1 MGSYTSAIS
10 GCAGYCGKPKTAA
23 QTIDIDGPVRIS
35 IPNGKTD
42 YTPKKVIEVLDEKYQ
57 KTSESKKKEKE
68 KNKNNKKQEED
79 DEKGSKLRARSKT
92 NLIEDNKLKDTSNPN
107 DSTAVTE
114 RKRERS
120 MTIYKLN
127 VIKTGEQ
134 TINDKDVY
142 VEKLNEKAVEEQ
154 KRNNRTKRFS
164 TTINAKPFFAKTKE
178 HDELEKMFASKMSEK
193 GDFDKVLNEIE
204 QDKGI
209 IFKKLKNRVSNK
221 NVRNVIPVATKKASN
236 NNLVKQQE

>member
-92 NLIEDNKLKDTSNPN
+92 NLIEDNKLKDTSQP
-107 DSTAVTE
+107 A
-114 RKRERS
+114 
-120 MTIYKLN
+120 
-127 VIKTGEQ
+127 
-134 TINDKDVY
+134 
-142 VEKLNEKAVEEQ
+142 
-154 KRNNRTKRFS
+154 RFL
-164 TTINAKPFFAKTKE
+164 PL
-178 HDELEKMFASKMSEK
+178 H
-193 GDFDKVLNEIE
+193 VLPH
-204 QDKGI
+204 
-209 IFKKLKNRVSNK
+209 S
-221 NVRNVIPVATKKASN
+221 
-236 NNLVKQQE
+236 KQQISTSWRVNTWTNHHGSFQTFDQANQTVSRCKEQSIQATTLGQLQTVSKVQTCSGHLYWISWKIWKIVLETLEGSQH